1 MAASGNILEEFK
13 QITRYDI
20 RNYFEELASFLE
32 KNQPRIISYYKGET
46 TLIHTESFNK
56 LNLLLKETG
65 KILELIEYNQKLLN
79 NYKWWL
85 FVAQIEDSQNTL
97 ETINKAPKWLRSVA
111 SNVNFVTNP
120 EVTLVLKQGETL
132 EQLSRRK
139 LSFDDWD
146 NEWNDVAV
154 RNNLREEDYTPEG
167 GVFLKV
173 SFRNTF
179 SPEVTS
185 IVDTLEGDNIYGKD
199 ILKKTTFEDN
209 DLKVLQPIDT
219 FYQAVEILINLKKE
233 DNPEF
238 PQQGYNEK
246 LVVGSNVN
254 FLNFPAL
261 IRQLTET
268 FRTDD
273 TITSITVLDFK
284 RDQDAVFIEYQVEG
298 RLGDIQ
304 KLSSTL
310 T

>member
-1 MAASGNILEEFK
+1 MAAPGNILEEFK

-20 RNYFEELASFLE
+20 RNYFEELASFLDN
-32 KNQPRIISYYKGET
+32 NQPRIISYYKGET
-46 TLIHTESFNK
+46 TIIHTESFNK
-56 LNLLLKETG
+56 LKSLLKETG

-97 ETINKAPKWLRSVA
+97 ETIDKSPKWLRSVA

-132 EQLSRRK
+132 EQLSRRR

-146 NEWNDVAV
+146 NEWSDVAV
-154 RNNLREEDYTPEG
+154 RNNLKEEDYTPEG

-173 SFRNTF
+173 SFKNTF

-185 IVDTLEGDNIYGKD
+185 IVDTLEGDNIYGRD

-209 DLKVLQPIDT
+209 DLKILQPIDT

>member
-1 MAASGNILEEFK
+1 MAAPGNILEEFK

-56 LNLLLKETG
+56 LNRLLKETG

-132 EQLSRRK
+132 EQLSRRR

-173 SFRNTF
+173 SFRNAF